1 MRSSRKRWSCSLENQ
16 IRLGD
21 ASGNT
26 RLIEARPKF
35 TLAQAIFLENL
46 WPKRAFCAGLGR
58 CGLCA
63 VRFIASVPEFSPEDQ
78 AVFSE
83 AQLTHGW
90 RLACR
95 RQALPGMELE
105 LPFDFPATSAPTS
118 PSSFATAVREPQ
130 GVLSLAVDLGTTSLQ
145 WRLDDEAGTLDIGQ
159 DLNPQLAAGSEVMS
173 RLGFALQ
180 EPGNAWMLREVV
192 LRWLEPLARSCGLG
206 PLGRICVA
214 GNSVMT
220 ALLLGWPLEGLA
232 KAPYALPHSAGFW
245 TKLASDW
252 PDAYIPPLIA
262 PFIGADVSAGLA
274 YLHFAHRVQYP
285 FLLADMGTNGEFL
298 LALKPGCYL
307 GASVPLGPAL
317 EGIGLSY
324 GSAALPG
331 VWVDFRLAAGGF
343 APEALSGATSAV
355 FEATP
360 RISGTGYLSLLAR
373 LRGIGLLDAVGR
385 FVSGDNLLAKRLWAT
400 LEETATGKRLA
411 LGRGV
416 FLTGRDVE
424 ELLKVKAAFNL
435 AFSRLLAEARL
446 VPDDLKTIYLAGAL
460 GEHVRLEALEE
471 LGFVPPGLKTRIHA
485 LGNTSLAGAALLV
498 RSGQARDWIEAMAP
512 RIHVLPIGQEP
523 DFFTQYV
530 QRLIFSYV
538 S

>member
-1 MRSSRKRWSCSLENQ
+1 LENQ
-16 IRLGD
+16 IRLWD

-26 RLIEARPKF
+26 RSLPPLSPLSLIETASQL
-35 TLAQAIFLENL
+35 TLAQVLFLENL

-63 VRFIASVPEFSPEDQ
+63 VRFIAPVPEFSPEDQ

-83 AQLTHGW
+83 AQLAHGW

-95 RQALPGMELE
+95 RQALPGLELE
-105 LPFDFPATSAPTS
+105 LPFDFPATSAPTF
-118 PSSFATAVREPQ
+118 PSAFVREPQ
-130 GVLSLAVDLGTTSLQ
+130 GVLSLAVDLGTTSVQ
-145 WRLDDEAGTLDIGQ
+145 WRLDDEAGTLDSGQ

-180 EPGNAWMLREVV
+180 EPGHAWMLREVV
-192 LRWLEPLARSCGLG
+192 LRWLQPLARSCGLG
-206 PLGRICVA
+206 PLGLICVA

-252 PDAYIPPLIA
+252 PDTYIPPLIA

-285 FLLADMGTNGEFL
+285 FLLADLGTNGEFL

-307 GASVPLGPAL
+307 GASLPLGPAL

-331 VWVDFRLAAGGF
+331 VWVDFRLAAGGL
-343 APEALSGATSAV
+343 APEALPGATSAAL
-355 FEATP
+355 EATP

-373 LRGIGLLDAVGR
+373 LRGIRLLDATGR
-385 FVSGDNLLAKRLWAT
+385 FVSGDNPLARRLWAT
-400 LEETATGKRLA
+400 LEETAAGKRLA
-411 LGRGV
+411 LGQGV